1 MRHFLLFLGLACILF
16 ACEQRTYKGG
26 IAVTG
31 KVGEILVVCDNG
43 IWDSE
48 VKNYLDT
55 HLTQFIMP
63 YFPDV
68 VTFELLHR
76 TTSNFDGAIRQ
87 HRNILF
93 LSIDSKKAPEK
104 GKIEKRRSVWAD
116 GQLVVD
122 VIAPNYNEL
131 LNVCKNGLRS
141 AHSEFD
147 DSEWRRIMR
156 YFKSERNSF
165 QEKKLAKNF
174 GITLALPDGTSM
186 VTDRTNFCR
195 ITLPAAS
202 RPIEFVGSGTQDVGS
217 IFSGIMVY
225 QYDYVNDEQLSLEK
239 LLMARDTM
247 LKYNVPHET
256 PGLYMGTQYNV
267 FVYPESTKTTNF
279 NGKIKGVE
287 MRGMFVFTGK
297 AVHSTGGAFWS
308 FHFVHPKRKKVVCVS
323 GYVDAPSTT
332 SWTHPL
338 REIQAIW
345 KSVELTD

>member
-1 MRHFLLFLGLACILF
+1 MRTLFFFISLTF
-16 ACEQRTYKGG
+16 FFFSCEQRTYKGG

-48 VKNYLDT
+48 VKHYLDT

-76 TTSNFDGAIRQ
+76 TNNRFEGAIRQ

-93 LSIDSKKAPEK
+93 LSIDAKKAPEK
-104 GKIEKRRSVWAD
+104 GIIEKRKSVWAD
-116 GQLVVD
+116 GQLVID
-122 VIAPNYNEL
+122 VVAPNYNEL
-131 LNVCKNGLRS
+131 VQTCKNGLRS
-141 AHSEFD
+141 AHLEFD
-147 DSEWRRIMR
+147 DAEWRRIMR

-174 GITLALPDGTSM
+174 GISLALPDGSS
-186 VTDRTNFCR
+186 VVSDRTNFCR
-195 ITLPAAS
+195 ITLPTAS
-202 RPIEFVGSGTQDVGS
+202 RPIEFVGTGTQDIGS
-217 IFSGIMVY
+217 VLSGIMVY
-225 QYDYVNDEQLSLEK
+225 QYDYINEEQLSFK
-239 LLMARDTM
+239 NLLMARDTM
-247 LKYNVPHET
+247 LKYNVPHEIS
-256 PGLYMGTQYNV
+256 GLYMGTQYNE
-267 FVYPESTKTTNF
+267 FVYPEHSTTTNF
-279 NGKIKGVE
+279 NGSIKGIE
-287 MRGMFVFTGK
+287 IRGMFVFTGK

-308 FHFVHPKRKKVVCVS
+308 FHFVHPKRKKVMCIS

-338 REIQAIW
+338 REIQAVW
-345 KSVELTD
+345 KSVALIP